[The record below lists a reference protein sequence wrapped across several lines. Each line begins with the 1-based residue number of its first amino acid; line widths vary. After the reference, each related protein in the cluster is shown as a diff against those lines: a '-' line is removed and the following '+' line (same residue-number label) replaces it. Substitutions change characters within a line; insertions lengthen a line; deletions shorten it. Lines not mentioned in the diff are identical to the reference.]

1 MRIAVYCSSRENID
15 VCYKE
20 SAQKIGEC
28 IGSNSA
34 SLIYGGVDKGL
45 MKIVATAVK
54 QNGGRVVGVVP
65 VTRQEVRNVHD
76 DEMIISSD
84 LNDRKAKMLRLS
96 DLFIVLPGG
105 YGTLDEFVSTFTSLA
120 FVQNQTKQIILLNQN
135 HLFDA
140 TLAQFQTMID
150 EGMMEKELLQRV
162 KVVTNAYE
170 CCSMINQFIQKKRP

>member
-1 MRIAVYCSSRENID
+1 MRIAVYCSSREDID

-20 SAQKIGEC
+20 SAQIIGEC
-28 IGSNSA
+28 IGSHSA

-45 MKIVATAVK
+45 MKIVSSAVK
-54 QNGGRVVGVVP
+54 QNGGRVVGIVP
-65 VTRQEVRNVHD
+65 VTRKSVRNIHD

-96 DLFIVLPGG
+96 DLFVVLPGG

-120 FVQNQTKQIILLNQN
+120 FAQNKTKQIILLNQN

-140 TLAQFQTMID
+140 TLAQFQAMIED
-150 EGMMEKELLQRV
+150 RMMEKELLQRV
-162 KVVTNAYE
+162 KVVTTACE